1 MGQNTATER
10 YEFTQQQT
18 KICAICHCSLTNID
32 SIKFRNC
39 FPEHAILK
47 LRQMSLAIQS
57 VISLW
62 RMEGSNLGFS
72 QYDYS
77 HIKEATNNFSVDNKL
92 GQGGFGP
99 VYKVLCSYIANG
111 PLK

>member
-1 MGQNTATER
+1 MVPGNTADTLVA
-10 YEFTQQQT
+10 FGVVLMVIFISCLLFHVWIKTQQQ
-18 KICAICHCSLTNID
+18 
-32 SIKFRNC
+32 R
-39 FPEHAILK
+39 EHAILK
-47 LRQMSLAIQS
+47 LRQILAIQS

-62 RMEGSNLGFS
+62 RMEGGNLGFS
-72 QYDYS
+72 QYDYT

-99 VYKVLCSYIANG
+99 VYKVLCPYIANG